1 MIQISER
8 AQQYFYRLIEQQ
20 GDNDFGIR
28 IAVESAGTPAA
39 RVDLSFCEISDL
51 SGDEKTVECQG
62 FTLYIAG
69 DSVEWLGEGQ
79 VDFEPQRAGGQ
90 LRISAPGI
98 RGHVPKADA
107 DLVAKVRYLIESE
120 INPQLASHGGQ
131 VSLVE
136 IDAENV
142 AILEF
147 GGGCHGCGM
156 ADVTLKQGV
165 EKTLR
170 KRLPEITGVRDV
182 TEHAKGKTPYY
193 KSHDGQSAMG

>member
-8 AQQYFYRLIEQQ
+8 AQHYFCRLIEQQ
-20 GDNDFGIR
+20 GDDDFGIR
-28 IAVESAGTPAA
+28 MAVESAGTPAA
-39 RVDLSFCEISDL
+39 RVDLNFCETDDL
-51 SGDEKTVECQG
+51 IGDEKAVECQG
-62 FTLYIAG
+62 FTLYVAA
-69 DSVEWLGEGQ
+69 DSVEWLEEGQ

-98 RGHVPKADA
+98 GGHVPKADA
-107 DLVAKVRYLIESE
+107 DLVAKLRYLIESE

-136 IDAENV
+136 INAEKV

-156 ADVTLKQGV
+156 VDVTLKQGV

-170 KRLPEITGVRDV
+170 KRLPEISGVRDV